1 MTKVSHKT
9 NSQSINEQLLSYV
22 REREDTI
29 RTYIKLMGLVL
40 EDIEK
45 NDTAAL
51 ESHSRTEEG
60 IVGRLESLQRT
71 ILALRK
77 GRGSLEIE
85 GAEAEAEERFR
96 SLCRTALQKNSG
108 NREKMR
114 REMGN
119 IQDRI
124 GRLRSLKARTGTYQ
138 PRPRSRYIDIQ
149 G

>member
-1 MTKVSHKT
+1 M
-9 NSQSINEQLLSYV
+9 NDQLLSYI

-29 RTYIKLMGLVL
+29 RTYIRLMELVL

-45 NDTAAL
+45 KDTEAV

-60 IVGRLESLQRT
+60 IVSRLESLQRT

-77 GRGSLEIE
+77 ERKSPELE

-96 SLCRTALQKNSG
+96 GLCRTALLKNSG

-119 IQDRI
+119 IQGRI
-124 GRLRSLKARTGTYQ
+124 DQLRRLKARTGTYQ
-138 PRPRSRYIDIQ
+138 PQPRSRYVDIQ